1 MDPTRSE
8 FVLQPVQRQVRR
20 LADPFQNEGS
30 MPLEHSLAVSTH
42 LARRHRTGPAIPLR
56 RRNDTFT
63 QIIGKRS
70 GHQML
75 ASTPASILNYKLQ
88 SSGIHADSINQ

>member
-42 LARRHRTGPAIPLR
+42 LARRHRTGPAIALRPLHHR
-56 RRNDTFT
+56 GHRNSEPARN
-63 QIIGKRS
+63 RS
-70 GHQML
+70 AAL
-75 ASTPASILNYKLQ
+75 AT
-88 SSGIHADSINQ
+88 

>member
-42 LARRHRTGPAIPLR
+42 LARRH
-56 RRNDTFT
+56 
-63 QIIGKRS
+63 
-70 GHQML
+70 
-75 ASTPASILNYKLQ
+75 
-88 SSGIHADSINQ
+88 